1 MGASLDP
8 DWVLTPSQLSLA
20 LHHTIT
26 SSHVGKTENF
36 PREKWLC
43 SGLCYH
49 MVYIIHNHLGAYHY
63 ALGSV
68 SLVDSCLKIVQ
79 PNNRD
84 CIILPNMDMVTFQT
98 KLFIRGCTRCGPHGH
113 HTTVHCLHT
122 HKVTQPHA
130 VRGLVETDTSLVVIT
145 KESWAFYHSIGSP
158 IDGAHPGPKT
168 DRDNLG
174 RYCP

>member
-49 MVYIIHNHLGAYHY
+49 MVYIIHKHLGAYHY

-68 SLVDSCLKIVQ
+68 SLVESCLKIVQ

-84 CIILPNMDMVTFQT
+84 VIILPNMDMVTFQT
-98 KLFIRGCTRCGPHGH
+98 KLVIKGCTRCGFPMDI
-113 HTTVHCLHT
+113 TPLSTVCT
-122 HKVTQPHA
+122 HI
-130 VRGLVETDTSLVVIT
+130 R
-145 KESWAFYHSIGSP
+145 
-158 IDGAHPGPKT
+158 
-168 DRDNLG
+168 
-174 RYCP
+174 